1 VRAAVFNAPMI
12 EDGWRGLCAVAK
24 SAKEIFF
31 QLKKAAALFLLNE
44 HDPDLG
50 IVSPDGLAC
59 SDGLACD

>member
-1 VRAAVFNAPMI
+1 MAGGGKMA
-12 EDGWRGLCAVAK
+12 GGGLCAVAK

-31 QLKKAAALFLLNE
+31 QAAALFPLNE